1 MKKIQLFLFVIV
13 LIIYL
18 PAFSQVGI
26 GTATPAASAQLDVTS
41 NTKGFLPPRVTLTG
55 TNDVS
60 TITSPATGLFVYNT
74 ATAGV
79 SPSNVTAGLYYYDG
93 SKWQRIINQQP
104 DATVEFNQLTPT
116 TAGVVFTPNTPASKD
131 YVYVSTVDNSQWTYN
146 GSIYVTYTAPA
157 STAWYLAGG
166 TSDAGSNKTGAISR
180 TGNVGVGP
188 TTPPIYGGYTSMAIS
203 NATNGGVFDFMN
215 GSNRVGTIFNNP
227 NAFSIGSVG
236 TTPNTIPLVFLAG
249 GSSAERMRITG
260 TGNVGIGTTTPVGKL
275 EVIDNGASSGG
286 NTARFYNPGLAD
298 GGLNYIS
305 IGKSSINNEAAL
317 LGFSKEAT
325 ISRAWLGVT
334 GDDIIGGLGL
344 TVQKGGN
351 VGIGDKSPAY
361 RFSVFNNIS
370 GEYAARIYNGN
381 NSGTAHG
388 LLIRAG
394 SNGTPFGAV
403 MICFQNIDG
412 SPIGS
417 ITQNASTTVA
427 YNTSS
432 DRRLKNNI
440 VNTHFGINDLMKIQV
455 RDYVYKADAGK
466 TLTTGFI
473 AQELYDIFPNAVTK
487 PAKAEDM
494 WSVDYGKVTPLLV
507 KAIQEQQ
514 ATIEA
519 QQKQIDELKRMV
531 EKIRKK

>member
-1 MKKIQLFLFVIV
+1 MKNKIIITLLVIV
-13 LIIYL
+13 SSLTSM
-18 PAFSQVGI
+18 AQVGI
-26 GTATPAASAQLDVTS
+26 GTTTPNASAKLDVTS
-41 NTKGFLPPRVTLTG
+41 TSQGFLPPRVALTATSDATTIKNAAG
-55 TNDVS
+55 TS
-60 TITSPATGLFVYNT
+60 ITPATGLFVYNT
-74 ATAGV
+74 ATAGL
-79 SPSNVTAGLYYYDG
+79 SPSNVTPGLYYYDG

-104 DATVEFNQLTPT
+104 DATIEFDKATPT
-116 TAGVVFTPNTPASKD
+116 TASVVFTPNTPASKD
-131 YVYVSTVDNSQWTYN
+131 YVYVSTIDNSQWTYN
-146 GSIYVTYTAPA
+146 GSIYTTYTPPA
-157 STAWYLAGG
+157 STAWNLAGG
-166 TSDAGSNKTGAISR
+166 TTDAGSNKTGAISR

-188 TTPPIYGGYTSMAIS
+188 TTPPIYGGYTSMALS

-215 GSNRVGTIFNNP
+215 GSNRVGTIYND
-227 NAFSIGSVG
+227 ASKLIIGTVG
-236 TTPNTIPLVFLAG
+236 VTPNTIPLVFIAG
-249 GSSAERMRITG
+249 GSGSERMRITG
-260 TGNVGIGTTTPVGKL
+260 TGNVGIG
-275 EVIDNGASSGG
+275 DN
-286 NTARFYNPGLAD
+286 
-298 GGLNYIS
+298 
-305 IGKSSINNEAAL
+305 
-317 LGFSKEAT
+317 
-325 ISRAWLGVT
+325 
-334 GDDIIGGLGL
+334 
-344 TVQKGGN
+344 
-351 VGIGDKSPAY
+351 SPAY

-394 SNGTPFGAV
+394 SNGTPFGAT
-403 MICFQNIDG
+403 MIGFQNIDG

-519 QQKQIDELKRMV
+519 QQKQIDELKKMV
-531 EKIRKK
+531 EGLMKK